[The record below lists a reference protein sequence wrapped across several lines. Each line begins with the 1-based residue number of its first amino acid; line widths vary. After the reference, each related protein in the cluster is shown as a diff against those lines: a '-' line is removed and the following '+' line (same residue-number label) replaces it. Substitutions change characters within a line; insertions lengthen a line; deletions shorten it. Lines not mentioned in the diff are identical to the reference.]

1 MAKSSSFSK
10 HIATEEPVE
19 QIYRR
24 GSTCDTY
31 IVRRLGKLHFE
42 KKLKAEYKDN
52 TQYIL
57 AFRKEFE
64 VGYRLEHPALP
75 RYIAIDEDDGCPYIL
90 EEYIEGMTLTDFI
103 SGHPDYFHNRRNAKT
118 LIDELLSV
126 MAYLHD
132 HQILFLDLKP
142 DNIMITSVGHHLKLV
157 DLGGCLTDDYRDTE
171 AMSPD
176 FAAPEQLDSKDK
188 KKACLDERTDIF
200 LIGRLLQYAQLPSLY
215 SNVIAH
221 CLRDSPEARYQN
233 VADLQR
239 AVKRVRRRHIVLK
252 LSLLGAIL
260 IVCISLSINYI
271 APKERQGA
279 TKETATSIV
288 PKHDS
293 NKSKAIDSL
302 SKTGMPKQ
310 ILPHMKDV
318 GKENRQPSSGANNIT
333 ALTAELHKNM
343 DRAYLRYFAV
353 FTNDTVIPARDFYAM
368 SDKYTAEVNASK
380 ERLGRKYPTAG
391 KSEIEAK
398 YMEYF
403 NKTVLPLWDKVDK
416 KAWK

>member
-31 IVRRLGKLHFE
+31 IVRRLGKLHFK
-42 KKLKAEYKDN
+42 KKLKAEFKDD

-142 DNIMITSVGHHLKLV
+142 DNIMVTSVGHHLKLV

-215 SNVIAH
+215 SNIIAH
-221 CLRDSPEARYQN
+221 CLRVSPEARYQN

-239 AVKRVRRRHIVLK
+239 AVKRVRRRHILLK
-252 LSLLGAIL
+252 SSLLAAVL

-271 APKERQGA
+271 APNERLGA
-279 TKETATSIV
+279 TKETTNVV

-293 NKSKAIDSL
+293 NKNQVIDSI
-302 SKTGMPKQ
+302 SKTVKPKQ
-310 ILPHMKDV
+310 TLPHMKNA
-318 GKENRQPSSGANNIT
+318 GKENRQPLSGANNIT
-333 ALTAELHKNM
+333 ALTAELHKDM

-353 FTNDTVIPARDFYAM
+353 FANDTVIPARDFYAM

-380 ERLGRKYPTAG
+380 KRLGKKYPTVG

-403 NKTVLPLWDKVDK
+403 NKTVLPLWDKVDI